1 MGMMDR
7 DWYQE
12 HWQRNVL
19 GIEKPKGDPIGAP
32 AVAARRAWRLARR
45 VPAGAGP
52 GEFWRWV
59 YCVAVVVGLVVYLL
73 RWWRG

>member
-19 GIEKPKGDPIGAP
+19 GIEKPKGDPTGAS
-32 AVAARRAWRLARR
+32 AVAARRLARR
-45 VPAGAGP
+45 VPVGTGP
-52 GEFWRWV
+52 GPFWLRL
-59 YCVAVVVGLVVYLL
+59 CQVVVFFATLVPG
-73 RWWRG
+73 WHWFRG